1 MKARDQHLKQS
12 SVSFPKGSSETRW
25 DSPARTPTTVTSFS
39 FSSQDF
45 AVSHR
50 RPTPANSKAKGPKSF
65 QEEYLEFGLWPDLPM
80 ERQADLK
87 AKYKAQKVRTI
98 VTHAETQR
106 LQRELNAVSTAPC
119 QTCAVEKAQHESTK
133 RALEEAVALSSA
145 LLRQVLSMSSAQQ
158 QRRSSVPRGSPRH

>member
-25 DSPARTPTTVTSFS
+25 ESPARTPTTVTSFS

-50 RPTPANSKAKGPKSF
+50 RPIPTHSKAKGPKSF

-80 ERQADLK
+80 ERQADLR
-87 AKYKAQKVRTI
+87 AKYKAQKIRTI
-98 VTHAETQR
+98 VTQAEAQR
-106 LQRELNAVSTAPC
+106 LRRELNAVSTAPC

-133 RALEEAVALSSA
+133 RALEEAVALSST
-145 LLRQVLSMSSAQQ
+145 LLRQVLRMTNPQQ
-158 QRRSSVPRGSPRH
+158 QGRGLVPPGSPRN